1 MFVLQLNV
9 ILVSSEHSFPFRLT
23 DPRLGFNLD
32 NFNGYIYAGEV
43 SPKDMYELLTEKWG
57 VESNLAVAL
66 IDHYGGHIYDVYLA
80 LTRLSYDK
88 EGFWLMDSNLSDEVR
103 LCLKWKGESE
113 GDRDRMRD
121 ALRQLA
127 TTGFYPIEERTDPV
141 ARVISENNVG
151 GVVKYFSSIIG
162 LRPDVWKSTKL
173 KNGIVPSKQAMRL
186 AIAEVLEE

>member
-80 LTRLSYDK
+80 LTRLFYDK
-88 EGFWLMDSNLSDEVR
+88 EGFKLMDSNLSDEVD

-151 GVVKYFSSIIG
+151 GVVKLSSKIIG